1 MDETPARLPIDIPG
15 FSGPLELLVHLISK
29 KEMDIFSV
37 SLADITDDFIKS
49 IDAPENRDLDIAG
62 EYLVLAATL
71 IRFKARALLPK
82 EQTTPDEEEIEDQV
96 LEERRKEYDRFREV
110 AGMLRHREEENA
122 ALFPRSGPPPEG
134 KGQVIEYT
142 EVSVYD
148 LYKTFQQIIE
158 EIGEREKRFVTG
170 ESFSVDEKMMEIETL
185 LKNNDVLVLSDFL
198 RTLESKLEII
208 VVFLALLELIRLCEV
223 RAVQKLTHHEIVLER
238 GEKLNIPLSDDEDD
252 DDYDGDHGDIDTD
265 SDSHHVKPEEN
276 KSEQLDSSDSMDSD
290 HG

>member
-1 MDETPARLPIDIPG
+1 MDETPARLPVDIPG

-37 SLADITDDFIKS
+37 SLTDLTDDFIKS

-82 EQTTPDEEEIEDQV
+82 EEITPDEEEIEDQV
-96 LEERRKEYDRFREV
+96 LEERRKEYDRFREL

-122 ALFPRSGPPPEG
+122 ALFSRSGPSPEG
-134 KGQVIEYT
+134 KGQVVEYT

-158 EIGEREKRFVTG
+158 EIGEREKRFITG
-170 ESFSVDEKMMEIETL
+170 ESFSVDEKMMEIESL
-185 LKNNDVLVLSDFL
+185 LEHNDILVLSDYL

-223 RAVQKLTHHEIVLER
+223 RAVQKLNHHEIVLEK
-238 GEKLNIPLSDDEDD
+238 GEKLVTPHSEDEDNDD
-252 DDYDGDHGDIDTD
+252 DDVDENNDEIDDG
-265 SDSHHVKPEEN
+265 SHQVKPEETT
-276 KSEQLDSSDSMDSD
+276 SEETESSDSMDSD